1 MPIFWEQLIKH
12 CMKPITKALL
22 ALVIILAAL
31 FLPFFKTDIPF
42 EEMKARYAKTPSAFL
57 EIEGM
62 PVHYRAEGRSD
73 GIPLLLI
80 HGTSSSLF
88 TWDGWVKHMKDSLP
102 IIRIDLPGFGLTG
115 PHPERNYGIDMYT
128 RVIAT
133 LMQHLGHQK
142 CYVAG
147 NSLGGYIAW
156 NLAIEYPEMV
166 EKVILVDAV
175 AYHSEIPID
184 SIPVKDNGHSLAFSL
199 AKNPLFS
206 FFMRWVTPKYLVEK
220 SLKEVYFDKK
230 KVSPELT
237 DLYFDMIRRAGNRE
251 AFIDNIQS
259 RVPEGG
265 EKKLASLHQPV
276 LIQWGKEDAWIDV
289 SLAYWFRAILPVN
302 ELIIY
307 EGAGHVPMEEIP
319 EATARDAIQF
329 IFGQ

>member
-1 MPIFWEQLIKH
+1 
-12 CMKPITKALL
+12 MKPITKALL
-22 ALVIILAAL
+22 ALIIILAAL
-31 FLPFFKTDIPF
+31 FLPFFKTDISF
-42 EEMKARYAKTPSAFL
+42 EEMKARYADAPSSFL

-73 GIPLLLI
+73 GTPLLLI

-88 TWDGWVKHMKDSLP
+88 TWDGWVENLKDSLP

-115 PHPERNYGIDMYT
+115 PHPERNYSIDMYT
-128 RVIAT
+128 RVIAS
-133 LMQHLGHQK
+133 LLQQLGHQQ

-156 NLAIEYPEMV
+156 NLAVEYPELV
-166 EKVILVDAV
+166 EKVILLDAV

-206 FFMRWVTPKYLVEK
+206 FFMRWVTPKFLVEK

-251 AFIDNIQS
+251 AFVDNIQS

-289 SLAYWFRAILPVN
+289 SLAYWFQAVLPVN

>member
-1 MPIFWEQLIKH
+1 
-12 CMKPITKALL
+12 MKPITKALF
-22 ALVIILAAL
+22 ALVVILAAL

-42 EEMKARYAKTPSAFL
+42 EDMKARYADAPSAFL

-73 GIPLLLI
+73 GTPLLLI

-88 TWDGWVKHMKDSLP
+88 TWDGWAEHLKDSLP

-115 PHPERNYGIDMYT
+115 PHPERDYSINMYT

-133 LMQHLGHQK
+133 LLQQLGHQHY
-142 CYVAG
+142 YVAG

-156 NLAIEYPEMV
+156 NLALEYPDMV
-166 EKVILVDAV
+166 EKVILLDAV
-175 AYHSEIPID
+175 AYHKEIPID
-184 SIPVKDNGHSLAFSL
+184 SIAVKDNGHSLAFSL

-220 SLKEVYFDKK
+220 SLKEVYFDKG
-230 KVSPELT
+230 KVDPELT
-237 DLYFDMIRRAGNRE
+237 NLYFDLIRRAGNRE
-251 AFIDNIQS
+251 AFVDNIQS
-259 RVPEGG
+259 RKPEGG
-265 EKKLASLHQPV
+265 EKKLGSLKQPV

-289 SLAYWFRAILPVN
+289 SLAYWFQAVLPDNKLIL
-302 ELIIY
+302 Y

-319 EATARDAIQF
+319 EVTAMDALRF
-329 IFGQ
+329 IRGQ